1 MSDSGQNHLS
11 NELRL
16 EASLSEK
23 GISGRVRSRAVA
35 ALDRLLGSM
44 FDIPTAKMEAASRR
58 IRARSDQES
67 KLIASETVPIKNAL
81 ENDKELGRIIAEHQL
96 SSRAK
101 YIANKH
107 NVGNLAIEYLSKEDS
122 NEEQDSEDISLE
134 EDWLNYFEQYAEK
147 ASSDRMRDLWARVLA
162 GEIRKPQ
169 SFSLITLRFLAELDQ
184 EIASLFENVTE
195 HRMSNVFILHP
206 GLKQMRGQLLFDLTF
221 LEEVGLLQ
229 NISPGLSQDQSPNA
243 GVVFWRE
250 GDYLLRAGAKKS
262 IKLEVIRITRVGR
275 EITSILPPT
284 DKVSVLEHIANKIEN
299 KVSWLEI
306 HKIVKEEGSNFLS
319 NPIKII
325 KTEDGIIS

>member
-1 MSDSGQNHLS
+1 MSDSGQDHLS
-11 NELRL
+11 NEIRL
-16 EASLSEK
+16 EASLSER

-35 ALDRLLGSM
+35 ALDRLLGSL
-44 FDIPTAKMEAASRR
+44 FDIPTATWEAASRR
-58 IRARSDQES
+58 IRARSDQEA
-67 KLIASETVPIKNAL
+67 KLIASETVPIKNVL

-96 SSRAK
+96 SSQIK

-147 ASSDRMRDLWARVLA
+147 ASSDRMRDLWARILA

-184 EIASLFENVTE
+184 EIASLFQNVTE
-195 HRMSNVFILHP
+195 HRLQNGLILSP
-206 GLKQMRGQLLFDLTF
+206 GSKQLRGELLLNLIF

-229 NISPGLSQDQSPNA
+229 NVSPALNQNMTPDN

-250 GDYLLRAGAKKS
+250 GDYLLRAGAKKN
-262 IKLEVIRITRVGR
+262 IKLNSIRITRVGR

-284 DKVSVLEHIANKIEN
+284 DKLSVLEHIANKIEN
-299 KVSWLEI
+299 QVEWLEI
-306 HKIVKEEGSNFLS
+306 HEIIKEDGNILS
-319 NPIKII
+319 SRPIKII
-325 KTEDGIIS
+325 KAKDV